1 MDPEPRAHVFHAE
14 RIGRSVTT
22 SSLLLAVL
30 AISGLPL
37 SRDAAGRPAEP
48 VAAGPAAY
56 ATTQHSTGGGVLQT
70 VNVRIILERSYAMV
84 AATYRIERSGD
95 TLIFNAIRLPG
106 QDLSVELALGPTFDL
121 EQFQRVELHQLVSPQ
136 GDSGTSN
143 IRIRYRLD
151 GDVSRIPVFIPNTE
165 IPSGATRIRFT
176 IVGLSKGAA
185 LEDAFPDFHAEE
197 DGSVVAMPSELPSAI
212 LLPAAREKLPQQNI
226 AVYVAALLAAGI
238 VVYWSARVMRQ
249 RRKRHRST

>member
-1 MDPEPRAHVFHAE
+1 M
-14 RIGRSVTT
+14 TK
-22 SSLLLAVL
+22 SSLLLAAL
-30 AISGLPL
+30 AISGLPS
-37 SRDAAGRPAEP
+37 SRDAAGWPAGP
-48 VAAGPAAY
+48 LAAGSRANVA
-56 ATTQHSTGGGVLQT
+56 TQHSTGGGVLQT

-84 AATYRIERSGD
+84 AATYRIDRSGD

-121 EQFQRVELHQLVSPQ
+121 EQFQRVELHQLMSPE

-165 IPSGATRIRFT
+165 IPGEAARMRFT
-176 IVGLSKGAA
+176 IVGLSKDAA
-185 LEDAFPDFHAEE
+185 LEDAFPDFHTEE
-197 DGSVVAMPSELPSAI
+197 DGSVVATPSELPSAI
-212 LLPAAREKLPQQNI
+212 LLPAARERLPHENI

-249 RRKRHRST
+249 RRRRPRSP